1 MLISGLELK
10 KTLWNVQGPT
20 KHDFKGTVI
29 SFEGIFTND
38 VGLTG
43 LTVKEYGD
51 APYTSDYWQSMPT
64 GEYTLYA
71 TQGGIRNREI
81 PKAEKAALRQVIWGR
96 TTMKGTCLQPCRIK
110 LVNSA
115 GKILQIAVS

>member
-10 KTLWNVQGPT
+10 KTLWNIQGPT

-38 VGLTG
+38 LGLTG

-71 TQGGIRNREI
+71 RQGGILNREI
-81 PKAEKAALRQVIWGR
+81 PKAEKAALRRIIWA
-96 TTMKGTCLQPCRIK
+96 KSSVCLQPCKIK

>member
-1 MLISGLELK
+1 MLVTGEQFK

-81 PKAEKAALRQVIWGR
+81 PKAEKQALSRIIWP
-96 TTMKGTCLQPCRIK
+96 KGPDIRIQPCKIS
-110 LVNSA
+110 LANQG
-115 GKILQIAVS
+115 GKVLQIKVT